1 MRYREFLKQRS
12 MAKAKI
18 GGLRSIVH
26 GRVGADIYQIGRSGA
41 GTKQQVV
48 RSMPEEVTN
57 PQSITQMQQ
66 RMILATVAAAFKLL
80 KPIINHS
87 FDGVTAGIA
96 SISAFRK
103 MNFPL
108 LRDYVLNDAPD
119 GYQFALN
126 EWQERAAL
134 CGAYVV
140 ANGAKR
146 LNTWVGGGWKIEP
159 GTSDVFLELLVDIPV
174 KDNKVYLSDF
184 KQAWQVGPDGIVTV
198 VGIVATGQHSSRLGY
213 YQLRIKQGLAD
224 NTVLAT
230 FPSSGDEPT
239 SKVSVADIF
248 DVDANLDPY
257 IYMFCVRDADTQLAT
272 IGPKMEGIQDADAQ
286 GGAFAL
292 IGAWKTAKGYAHNY
306 ARLDCSLSGSA
317 HYRDNAQV
325 LATYPVGQTPFLD
338 GGNEFP
344 HVEPITPEPP
354 APTYPNKFTVLTIDG
369 IDALD
374 ESDVVDVY
382 STYET
387 VAYRG
392 EELNGCY
399 CLCTND
405 NYSVGDEIDIS
416 SLSSQ
421 RKKQLTANSGSLS
434 SVIFNDSGGR
444 LYLYKDGVI
453 VGRYGKG
460 VQSTAP
466 ADNPVLETAKMDN
479 QSIMNESS
487 MVYSNGTY
495 PTFNFSGQRIRGTWF
510 VISVTEYNVGDT
522 LIVEDVDYYS
532 KKIIP
537 HNSTS
542 LQALQVYETVKRC
555 YIVNGNKVVNRL
567 ARIAQLSSD

>member
-1 MRYREFLKQRS
+1 
-12 MAKAKI
+12 MAKSKI

-26 GRVGADIYQIGRSGA
+26 GRVGADIYQIGRSSA

-48 RSMPEEVTN
+48 RSMPEEVAN

-87 FDGVTAGIA
+87 FDGVAAGIA

-119 GYQFALN
+119 GYQFSLN

-146 LNTWVGGGWKIEP
+146 LNTWAGGGWKIEP
-159 GTSDVFLELLVDIPV
+159 GTSDVFLELLVDVPV

-198 VGIVATGQHSSRLGY
+198 VGIVATGQHTSRLGY
-213 YQLRIKQGLAD
+213 YQLKFKSGLAD

-239 SKVSVADIF
+239 TKVTVGDIF

-257 IYMFCVRDADTQLAT
+257 TIMFCVRDEDTQLAT
-272 IGPKMEGIQDADAQ
+272 IGPKLEGIQDADAQ
-286 GGAFAL
+286 GGAYAL

-306 ARLDCSLSGSA
+306 VRLDCSLSGSA
-317 HYRDNAQV
+317 HYRDNTQV

-344 HVEPITPEPP
+344 HVEPINPDPPTP
-354 APTYPNKFTVLTIDG
+354 VLNPQL
-369 IDALD
+369 A
-374 ESDVVDVY
+374 
-382 STYET
+382 
-387 VAYRG
+387 
-392 EELNGCY
+392 
-399 CLCTND
+399 
-405 NYSVGDEIDIS
+405 
-416 SLSSQ
+416 SL
-421 RKKQLTANSGSLS
+421 TSGSNNLMDATRSVYCS
-434 SVIFNDSGGR
+434 SANASVNWAGTDLDGA
-444 LYLYKDGVI
+444 YLVY
-453 VGRYGKG
+453 
-460 VQSTAP
+460 
-466 ADNPVLETAKMDN
+466 ADKNL
-479 QSIMNESS
+479 
-487 MVYSNGTY
+487 
-495 PTFNFSGQRIRGTWF
+495 
-510 VISVTEYNVGDT
+510 NVGDT
-522 LIVEDVDYYS
+522 VDVSSLASNKKALLNGASGVARNLIIAGGTER
-532 KKIIP
+532 IF
-537 HNSTS
+537 
-542 LQALQVYETVKRC
+542 LVYENEIIERHC
-555 YIVNGNKVVNRL
+555 IMDYFEP
-567 ARIAQLSSD
+567 D